1 MFSLQHNGPKHCKT
15 SSTTIQSHHSSIPL
29 TINSNSL
36 LQFPENSGD
45 SSTVTDSRDG
55 HRIKQ
60 PSLNPHKRFLNRSI
74 DTCPTHLTAKQKNK
88 WLKTGEKARVNQ
100 HLLST
105 TPRFHWPETHY
116 GYPFHIHHRTPI
128 SSLQ

>member
-1 MFSLQHNGPKHCKT
+1 MFSLQRNGPKHCKT

-36 LQFPENSGD
+36 LQFPENPGD

-74 DTCPTHLTAKQKNK
+74 DTCPTHLTAKQKKN
-88 WLKTGEKARVNQ
+88 G
-100 HLLST
+100 
-105 TPRFHWPETHY
+105 
-116 GYPFHIHHRTPI
+116 
-128 SSLQ
+128 

>member
-1 MFSLQHNGPKHCKT
+1 MFSLQRNGPKHCKT

-36 LQFPENSGD
+36 LQFPENTGD

-60 PSLNPHKRFLNRSI
+60 PSLNPH
-74 DTCPTHLTAKQKNK
+74 
-88 WLKTGEKARVNQ
+88 NQ
-100 HLLST
+100 
-105 TPRFHWPETHY
+105 
-116 GYPFHIHHRTPI
+116 
-128 SSLQ
+128 